1 MTPIRLF
8 PLVVDFGATLAVV
21 VPMMVIATIITFE
34 VHNRYRLSIAVC
46 RYLIACA
53 CTQKPCQQTSE
64 VQGAM
69 LKGGVNH
76 QQLQFGPIEPHPTI
90 HFPNW

>member
-1 MTPIRLF
+1 MSANHLS
-8 PLVVDFGATLAVV
+8 LVVDFGATLAVV

-53 CTQKPCQQTSE
+53 CTRSHI
-64 VQGAM
+64 A
-69 LKGGVNH
+69 N
-76 QQLQFGPIEPHPTI
+76 
-90 HFPNW
+90 